1 MQLKRATAHYGD
13 EHAFPAIVALGS
25 VMSAL
30 INYALWLA
38 DVTRP
43 VIDESDPLAVK
54 DVDDPFNQAMYG
66 YHGTGSIDIISD
78 M

>member
-1 MQLKRATAHYGD
+1 
-13 EHAFPAIVALGS
+13 
-25 VMSAL
+25 MSAL

-38 DVTRP
+38 DVSRP
-43 VIDESDPLAVK
+43 VIDESDPRAVK

-66 YHGTGSIDIISD
+66 DHGTGSIDIISD